1 MDLHLKLWSRSS
13 CPILL
18 VQFNVVR
25 GCQSGNPDSAS
36 LQCPRSHLSA
46 VTPSSHHGH
55 HYHSYTWDKWPPHL
69 AHRQS
74 AHQERKFCKPEYQ
87 FTPSAFQT
95 IFLVL
100 TTSLWEFDNLRTFT
114 LNRTLPWWLVCIC
127 ECMQMVSPCDIEAC
141 VSAAGDDKH
150 FSCSTPEM
158 VMVISNL
165 CYVIHRSGEIGDFVC
180 IRK

>member
-1 MDLHLKLWSRSS
+1 MEIHLKLWSRSS

-25 GCQSGNPDSAS
+25 GCQSGNPDWVAAVSPLTPVCS
-36 LQCPRSHLSA
+36 DTLQSP
-46 VTPSSHHGH
+46 GH
-55 HYHSYTWDKWPPHL
+55 HYHSYTWDKWLPHL

-114 LNRTLPWWLVCIC
+114 LNGTLSWWLGCIC